1 MSETVTIST
10 KRFSDLNLE
19 ELYGILRVRS
29 EVFVTGQKCL
39 YVDPDGKDIGAVQV
53 FASEGERIIGCLR
66 IYQKEPGVLQ
76 IGRVAVIESQRG
88 RGIGKQMMWQAIDY
102 ITENLLE
109 EKIYLEAQTY
119 AIGFYEKLGFKVI
132 SGEFLDEGI
141 PHKGMEL
148 ILDRAPDTGKK
159 DASAKI
165 KKDKYD
171 LAYKQVEALVEGEE
185 DTIAIMSNV
194 AAILHNTFGFW
205 WTGFYIVRGDVLVL
219 GPFQGPVACS
229 RIPFGRG
236 VCGTAWQRK
245 ESIVVPDVEQFPGHI
260 ACSSQS
266 RSEIVVPIF
275 RNEEV
280 IAVLDIDSRKLNA
293 FDEIDREGL
302 ERIMGLIQF
311 DKQ

>member
-1 MSETVTIST
+1 M
-10 KRFSDLNLE
+10 
-19 ELYGILRVRS
+19 
-29 EVFVTGQKCL
+29 FVTGQKCL
-39 YVDPDGKDIGAVQV
+39 YVDPDGKDLDSVQV
-53 FASEGERIIGCLR
+53 FALEGDRIIGCLR
-66 IYQKEPGVLQ
+66 IYGKEPGVLQ

-109 EKIYLEAQTY
+109 EKIYLEAQIY

-132 SGEFLDEGI
+132 SDEFLDEGI

>member
-10 KRFSDLNLE
+10 KRFSDLSLE

-39 YVDPDGKDIGAVQV
+39 YVDPDGKDLDSVQV
-53 FASEGERIIGCLR
+53 FASIGERIIGCLR
-66 IYQKEPGVLQ
+66 IYWKEPGVLQ

-132 SGEFLDEGI
+132 SDEFLDEGI

>member
-1 MSETVTIST
+1 MNETGIITA
-10 KRFSDLNLE
+10 KRFNELSLE

-39 YVDPDGKDIGAVQV
+39 YVDPDGKDLDSVQV
-53 FASEGERIIGCLR
+53 FASERDRIIGCLR

-88 RGIGKQMMWQAIDY
+88 RGIGMQMMRQAVSYVKESLKD
-102 ITENLLE
+102 

-132 SGEFLDEGI
+132 SDEFLDEGI

>member
-1 MSETVTIST
+1 MNETGIITA
-10 KRFSDLNLE
+10 KRFNELSLE

-39 YVDPDGKDIGAVQV
+39 YVDPDGKDLDSVQV
-53 FASEGERIIGCLR
+53 FASIGERIIGCLR
-66 IYQKEPGVLQ
+66 IYWKEPGVLQ

-148 ILDRAPDTGKK
+148 ILDRAPDTGKE

-245 ESIVVPDVEQFPGHI
+245 ESIVVPDVEEFPGHI

>member
-1 MSETVTIST
+1 MNETGIITAKLFNELS
-10 KRFSDLNLE
+10 LE

-39 YVDPDGKDIGAVQV
+39 YVDPDGKDLDSVQV
-53 FASEGERIIGCLR
+53 CALEGDRIIGCLR
-66 IYQKEPGVLQ
+66 IYGKEPGVLQ

-88 RGIGKQMMWQAIDY
+88 KGIGMQMMRQAISYVRDKL
-102 ITENLLE
+102 TE

-148 ILDRAPDTGKK
+148 ILDRAPDTGKE

-194 AAILHNTFGFW
+194 AAILHNTFVFW

>member
-1 MSETVTIST
+1 MNETGIITA
-10 KRFSDLNLE
+10 KRFNELSLE

-39 YVDPDGKDIGAVQV
+39 YVDPDGKDLDSVQV
-53 FASEGERIIGCLR
+53 FALEGDRIIGCLR
-66 IYQKEPGVLQ
+66 IYGKEPGVLQ

-141 PHKGMEL
+141 PHKEMEL
-148 ILDRAPDTGKK
+148 ILDRALDTGKE

>member
-1 MSETVTIST
+1 MNETGIITA
-10 KRFSDLNLE
+10 KRFNELSLE

-39 YVDPDGKDIGAVQV
+39 YVDPDGKDLDSVQV
-53 FASEGERIIGCLR
+53 FASERDRIIGCLR
-66 IYQKEPGVLQ
+66 IYGKEPGVLQ

-132 SGEFLDEGI
+132 SDEFLDEGI

-148 ILDRAPDTGKK
+148 ILDRAPDTGKE

-245 ESIVVPDVEQFPGHI
+245 ESIVVPDVEEFPGHI

>member
-1 MSETVTIST
+1 M
-10 KRFSDLNLE
+10 
-19 ELYGILRVRS
+19 
-29 EVFVTGQKCL
+29 FVTGQKCL
-39 YVDPDGKDIGAVQV
+39 YVDPDGKDLDSVQV
-53 FASEGERIIGCLR
+53 FASIGERIIGCLR
-66 IYQKEPGVLQ
+66 IYWKEPGVLQ

-132 SGEFLDEGI
+132 SDEFLDEGI

>member
-1 MSETVTIST
+1 MNETGIITAKLFNELS
-10 KRFSDLNLE
+10 LE

-39 YVDPDGKDIGAVQV
+39 YVDPDGKDLDSVQV
-53 FASEGERIIGCLR
+53 FALEGDRIIGCLR
-66 IYQKEPGVLQ
+66 IYGKEPGVLQ

-148 ILDRAPDTGKK
+148 ILDRAPDTGKE

-194 AAILHNTFGFW
+194 AAILHNTFVFW

-245 ESIVVPDVEQFPGHI
+245 ESIVVPDVEEFPGHI

>member
-1 MSETVTIST
+1 MNETGIITA
-10 KRFSDLNLE
+10 KRFNELSLE

-39 YVDPDGKDIGAVQV
+39 YVDPDGKDLDSVQV
-53 FASEGERIIGCLR
+53 FASIGERIIGCLR
-66 IYQKEPGVLQ
+66 IYWKEPGVLQ

-132 SGEFLDEGI
+132 SDEFLYEGI

>member
-1 MSETVTIST
+1 MNETGLITA
-10 KRFSDLNLE
+10 KRFNELSLE

-39 YVDPDGKDIGAVQV
+39 YVDPDGKDLDSVQV
-53 FASEGERIIGCLR
+53 FALEGDRIIGCLR
-66 IYQKEPGVLQ
+66 IYGKEPGVLQ

-148 ILDRAPDTGKK
+148 ILDRAPDTGKE

-194 AAILHNTFGFW
+194 AAILHNTFVFW